1 MTNSF
6 VPISF
11 SPVAKQEIEHI
22 LLRKNI
28 PTGYGLRI
36 GVRGGGCAKPTLFI
50 GFDQPKP
57 GDDHFDI
64 GNFELLIE
72 KKHLMHLI
80 GVSVDFVNSDTE
92 RGFVLNYP
100 EVIKK

>member
-1 MTNSF
+1 MAISI
-6 VPISF
+6 VPITISEE
-11 SPVAKQEIEHI
+11 AKIEIEHT
-22 LLRKNI
+22 LSRKNI
-28 PTGYGLRI
+28 PIGYGLRV

-50 GFDQPKP
+50 GFDRPKST
-57 GDDHFDI
+57 DDRYSI

-80 GVSVDFVNSDTE
+80 GVTVDFVETDTE

-100 EVIKK
+100 